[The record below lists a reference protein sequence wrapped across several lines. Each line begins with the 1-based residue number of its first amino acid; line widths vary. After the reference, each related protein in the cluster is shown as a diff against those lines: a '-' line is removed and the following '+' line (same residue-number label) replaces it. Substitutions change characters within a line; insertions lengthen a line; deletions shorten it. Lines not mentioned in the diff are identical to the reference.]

1 MDPKD
6 PPNGPGREL
15 APIPLRQKVLK
26 GSPFYLESTNETVL
40 KADGFK
46 LTSLDLEQNPPRL
59 QLVNQKYRSIAQAL
73 GRAARTALRYS
84 SDNFDNF
91 YI

>member
-40 KADGFK
+40 KTVLKADGFK
-46 LTSLDLEQNPPRL
+46 LT
-59 QLVNQKYRSIAQAL
+59 
-73 GRAARTALRYS
+73 T
-84 SDNFDNF
+84 
-91 YI
+91 

>member
-26 GSPFYLESTNETVL
+26 VSPFYLESTNETVL

-46 LTSLDLEQNPPRL
+46 LT
-59 QLVNQKYRSIAQAL
+59 
-73 GRAARTALRYS
+73 T
-84 SDNFDNF
+84 
-91 YI
+91 